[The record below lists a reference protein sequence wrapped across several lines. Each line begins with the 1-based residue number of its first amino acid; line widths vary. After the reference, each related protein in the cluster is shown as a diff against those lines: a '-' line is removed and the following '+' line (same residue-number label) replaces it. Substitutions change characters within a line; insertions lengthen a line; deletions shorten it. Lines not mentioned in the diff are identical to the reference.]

1 MGMRL
6 SRALLGIALALLIP
20 SVAYSQTPKTPDF
33 SVQVWGDI
41 ATEFSTRVSSY
52 VDLRRKLEVGLP
64 ALTLTDDAATISRA
78 QRALANEIR
87 AARSEAR
94 EGDLFTPTI
103 SDQFKKVLLLQM
115 NLGTWASIM
124 SDNPG
129 EFRVRINATYPYER
143 PLSTVPP
150 NILAALPSLP
160 DDVEYRFVG
169 RHLILL
175 DTKARVILDRI
186 PYAIAIVP

>member
-1 MGMRL
+1 MRV
-6 SRALLGIALALLIP
+6 SRALLGIALALLVA
-20 SVAYSQTPKTPDF
+20 SMAYSQTPKTPDF
-33 SVQVWGDI
+33 SVQVWGDV
-41 ATEFSTRVSSY
+41 AAEFSTRVSSY
-52 VDLRRKLEVGLP
+52 VDLRRELEVGLP
-64 ALTLTDDAATISRA
+64 ALMLTDDSGDIIRA
-78 QRALANEIR
+78 QRALATRIR

-94 EGDLFTPTI
+94 QGDLFTPAI
-103 SDQFKKVLLLQM
+103 SGEFKKVLLLQM
-115 NLGTWASIM
+115 NVETWASIM
-124 SDNPG
+124 ADNPG

-160 DDVEYRFVG
+160 NDVEYRFVG
-169 RHLILL
+169 QHLILL